1 MHNIF
6 NYGVARMY
14 LERIRRKHGN
24 KLYVT
29 TLIRESY
36 REGKKVKHRTI
47 ANISKLPAHAIHS
60 IEASLANPKACFY
73 NLSNLKIQNSREFG
87 ASKAFADLIQDLG
100 LDEIIYSRKEAWR
113 QNILAMIVGRL
124 VYQGSKLHLAHLHRD
139 SILWELFGYED
150 KDCPDVV
157 EYCYKPLDRLL
168 ERQAAIQRG
177 LAKRHLSDGCL
188 VMYDIT
194 SSYLEGEYA
203 ESEIVQFGYSRD
215 QKRKHEQI
223 VIGLLTSKEGC
234 PVAVEVFSGNTSDQ
248 TTVLGKAK
256 VLAENYGV
264 KKVVFVGDRGMLTA
278 KRIEEVNALGY
289 QTLTALN
296 RDQMH
301 ELLERGIIT
310 AEQFSI
316 DKIIEVVDNKKSV
329 RYFLCKNPDKEAEN
343 KATRNALIEKT
354 REELEKI
361 SVSKRNKNDQKKSAK
376 VGTIL
381 AHYKVDKFF
390 TWSIQAGKL
399 SFQVDQNKIAK
410 EEALDGCYIIRT
422 DSKLSKEDA
431 VASYKSLS
439 CVERAFRNMK
449 TMSLE
454 IRPVY
459 HHLDNRIKAHVFLCM
474 LAYYVEWHMLKKL
487 QPLFAEDGK
496 GSDRRFSFSR
506 IIERL
511 KSIRIQNCSLN
522 EIQINGVISTP
533 DDEQQK
539 ILKLLEK

>member
-1 MHNIF
+1 
-6 NYGVARMY
+6 MY
-14 LERIRRKHGN
+14 IERIRRKHGD

-36 REGKKVKHRTI
+36 RDGKKVKHRTI
-47 ANISKLPAHAIHS
+47 ANISKLPDHAIHS
-60 IEASLANPKACFY
+60 IETSLGNPKACFHS
-73 NLSNLKIQNSREFG
+73 LSDLKIQDSREYG
-87 ASKAFADLIQDLG
+87 ASKVCLDLMQDLE
-100 LDEIIYSRKEAWR
+100 LDKIIYSRKEIWR
-113 QNILAMIVGRL
+113 QSILAMIVGRVL
-124 VYQGSKLHLAHLHRD
+124 YQGSKLHLTHLHHD
-139 SILWELFGYED
+139 SVLWELFGYEG

-157 EYCYKPLDRLL
+157 EHCYKPLDRLL
-168 ERQAAIQRG
+168 ERQATIQKE

-203 ESEIVQFGYSRD
+203 GSEIVDFGYSRD

-223 VIGLLTSKEGC
+223 VIGLLANKDGC
-234 PVAVEVFSGNTSDQ
+234 PVAVEVFSGNTTDQ

-296 RDQMH
+296 RAQMH
-301 ELLERGIIT
+301 DLLERGIIT
-310 AEQFSI
+310 AEQFAI
-316 DKIIEVVDNKKSV
+316 DKVNEIADPDKKAI

-354 REELEKI
+354 REELKTI
-361 SVSKRNKNDQKKSAK
+361 SGSKRTKNDQQKSAK
-376 VGTIL
+376 VGSVL
-381 AHYKVDKFF
+381 AHYKVSKFF
-390 TWSIQAGKL
+390 TWSIQDGKL
-399 SFQVDQNKIAK
+399 SFQIDQSKVAK
-410 EEALDGCYIIRT
+410 EETLDGCYIIRT
-422 DSKLSKEDA
+422 DSSLSKEDA
-431 VASYKSLS
+431 VASYKGLS

-454 IRPVY
+454 IRPIY
-459 HHLDNRIKAHVFLCM
+459 HHLDNRIKAHVLLCM
-474 LAYYVEWHMLKKL
+474 LAYYLEWHMLKRL
-487 QPLFAEDGK
+487 QPLFAENGE
-496 GSDRRFSFSR
+496 GSERRFSLLR

-522 EIQINGVISTP
+522 EIKINGVISTP
-533 DDEQQK
+533 DAEQQK
-539 ILKLLEK
+539 ILRLLEK